1 MKRFMQ
7 FTLVIFAILTF
18 TANAQVFNG
27 DLVFTTQAQVD
38 FFGLTNY
45 TSITGSLIIYYGNA
59 TGTGDIIN
67 LDSLHRLVSV
77 GEELSIFNNANLVN
91 INGLSN
97 LTSIG
102 ALASVPADGSV
113 SIVQNNSLTNIDGLS
128 NLHYI
133 GGTLSIYDNNILEN
147 IDGLQNLQNFDAF
160 FQISGNPSLTN
171 INGLTNALSPTSG
184 GYAIGGFAIFNND
197 NLASISGLTNITSVY
212 GNVDIHSNPALSNL
226 NGLSNLQFIHGSLK
240 ISDNALITNLNELS
254 GLELVTGTPFAGLTI
269 TDNAALTNYDGL
281 NTLASNC
288 GLKKPYEIS
297 GNGGDPPASLLDRF
311 DACLANQAPV
321 ADAGE
326 DAETIVGNVVHLDG
340 SGSYDPDTDPLSFDW
355 SFTNKPAG
363 SNAELL
369 NESDTIATFS
379 ADVPG
384 EYTVQL
390 IVYDGYVN
398 SIPDLIIVTA
408 ISIPEAIQNPI
419 DSIKALPIND
429 GNKNALIS
437 KLQNALAKYNAGD
450 LNAAK
455 NILMAYINQLN
466 QFVSDG
472 SLTQAEAQPLIDYA
486 NTIISSINSM
496 LSKIVESNAAE
507 LPSEYSLSQNY
518 PNPFNPVT
526 AIKYSIPEAGPVQL
540 KVYDIL
546 GREAANLV
554 DGNREAGYYEINFD
568 GSTLASGMYLYR
580 LTAGNFVS
588 TKKMLMIK

>member
-1 MKRFMQ
+1 MNKFAQ
-7 FTLVIFAILTF
+7 FTLVIFSILTF
-18 TANAQVFNG
+18 TINAQVFNG

-38 FFGLTNY
+38 FFGLTDY
-45 TSITGSLIIYYGNA
+45 TSITGSLIIYYSSA
-59 TGTGDIIN
+59 TGTGDITN
-67 LDSLHRLVSV
+67 LDSLHRIVSV

-97 LTSIG
+97 LTSVG

-133 GGTLSIYDNNILEN
+133 GGTLSIYDNDILEN

-171 INGLTNALSPTSG
+171 LNGLTNALHSISG
-184 GYAIGGFAIFNND
+184 GYAIGGFAIFDND
-197 NLASISGLTNITSVY
+197 NLVSISGVTNISSVY
-212 GNVDIHSNPALSNL
+212 GNIDIHSNPALTNL

-240 ISDNALITNLNELS
+240 ISDNALIANLNELS

-281 NTLASNC
+281 NTLADNC
-288 GLKKPYEIS
+288 GLLKPYEIS
-297 GNGGDPPASLLDRF
+297 GNGTDAPASLLERF
-311 DACLANQAPV
+311 DACLANTAPV
-321 ADAGE
+321 ADAGQ
-326 DAETIVGNVVHLDG
+326 DAEVIAGTVAQLDG
-340 SGSYDPDTDPLSFDW
+340 SGSYDTDNDPLSFSW
-355 SFTNKPAG
+355 SFTNKPSG
-363 SNAELL
+363 STAELL
-369 NESDTIATFS
+369 NGSDTTSTFQ

-398 SIPDLIIVTA
+398 SNPDLIVVTA
-408 ISIPEAIQNPI
+408 ISIPDAIQNPI
-419 DSIKALPIND
+419 DSINALPLNA

-450 LNAAK
+450 LKAAK

-472 SLTQAEAQPLIDYA
+472 ALTQAEAQPLIDYA
-486 NTIISSINSM
+486 NTIISAINSM
-496 LSKIVESNAAE
+496 LPKIAENNAAE

-518 PNPFNPVT
+518 PNPFNPST
-526 AIKYSIPEAGPVQL
+526 SIKYAVPAAGFVQL

-546 GREAANLV
+546 GREVASLV

-568 GSTLASGMYLYR
+568 GSNLASGLYLYR
-580 LTAGNFVS
+580 LTAADFVS